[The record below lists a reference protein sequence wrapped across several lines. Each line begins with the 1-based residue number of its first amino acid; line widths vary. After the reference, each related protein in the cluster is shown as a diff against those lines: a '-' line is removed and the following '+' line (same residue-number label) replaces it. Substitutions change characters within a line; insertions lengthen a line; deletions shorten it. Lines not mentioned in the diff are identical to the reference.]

1 MKLLNV
7 GIRGGTFVQI
17 LMIDILL
24 HHLESL
30 AKFPLIVMIQDQTSG
45 QQAL

>member
-1 MKLLNV
+1 M
-7 GIRGGTFVQI
+7 QI
-17 LMIDILL
+17 LMVYVLL

-30 AKFPLIVMIQDQTSG
+30 AKFPPISMIQDQTSG